1 MSVKS
6 KVSNVALEVL
16 DMIRTVI
23 ICVICVF
30 ICTTVLFKPVR
41 VEGDS
46 MKPTLL
52 DGEYGLSN
60 VFSVLNGDINRFD
73 VVVVKSKNDDN
84 LWVKRVIG
92 LPNETI
98 EYREGKL
105 YIDGAYVE
113 ETFLDEAYV
122 LEMTNGNA
130 DLFTADFGPIK
141 VGENQVFLVGDN
153 RGVSL
158 DSRMVGCF
166 EMKSLVSKSVFIYY
180 PFNKMRVVSNGTK

>member
-105 YIDGAYVE
+105 YIDGTYVE